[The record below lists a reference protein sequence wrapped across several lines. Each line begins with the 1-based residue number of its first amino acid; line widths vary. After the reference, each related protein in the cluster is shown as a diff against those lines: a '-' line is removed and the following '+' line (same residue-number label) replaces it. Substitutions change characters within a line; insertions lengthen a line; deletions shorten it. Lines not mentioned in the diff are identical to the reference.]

1 MILNK
6 AFRLAAVSTAVLA
19 SSVMAESHQHEAHV
33 HGIAELNFVI
43 EGNVAEMELRSPLMN
58 IAGFEHEAVSAED
71 KQKIKSATKQ
81 LKDAY
86 ARVKFPD
93 DALCI
98 VDDAKVTIG
107 EEEDEHAHHDHA
119 VHHDKHHGYKDD
131 HHKHDDHHDHSDHH
145 DHKHEDHHGHDKHH
159 DHADHH
165 DHEKHHDHGEETH
178 RNITAHYHFQCV
190 NPAKINAVTLDF
202 FSHFPHMETV
212 KVNVLNGADIRSV
225 ELTPKQR
232 VLEL

>member
-6 AFRLAAVSTAVLA
+6 VFRLAAVSTAVLA

-86 ARVKFPD
+86 ARIKFPD

-98 VDDAKVTIG
+98 VDDTKVTIG
-107 EEEDEHAHHDHA
+107 EEEDEHAHHEHA
-119 VHHDKHHGYKDD
+119 AHHDK
-131 HHKHDDHHDHSDHH
+131 HH

-165 DHEKHHDHGEETH
+165 DHEKH

-225 ELTPKQR
+225 ELTPMQR

>member
-6 AFRLAAVSTAVLA
+6 VFRLAALSTAVLA
-19 SSVMAESHQHEAHV
+19 GPVMAEGHQHEAHV

-98 VDDAKVTIG
+98 VDDTKVTIG
-107 EEEDEHAHHDHA
+107 AEKDEHAHHDHA
-119 VHHDKHHGYKDD
+119 AHHDKHHGHEDHHD

-145 DHKHEDHHGHDKHH
+145 DNHKHEGHHDHDKHN
-159 DHADHH
+159 
-165 DHEKHHDHGEETH
+165 DHGEETH

-190 NPAKINAVTLDF
+190 NPEKINAVTLDF
-202 FSHFPHMETV
+202 FSHFPHIETV